1 MNMHCPDALE
11 VEDVE
16 GSSVVGG
23 TVGARVV
30 VRLVVPVTV
39 VPVLVTETV
48 VPVPVTVA
56 VVWVAVSVLVAV
68 TVVPVTVRVAVADVG
83 EVVWV
88 TVVGI
93 VKTLRKFTALTS
105 APWAEAPHAWPCRLR
120 STARNARELAQTSV
134 TPVKSSVLQLPP

>member
-1 MNMHCPDALE
+1 MHCPDALE

-23 TVGARVV
+23 TVGASVV
-30 VRLVVPVTV
+30 VAGVV
-39 VPVLVTETV
+39 
-48 VPVPVTVA
+48 
-56 VVWVAVSVLVAV
+56 
-68 TVVPVTVRVAVADVG
+68 VG
-83 EVVWV
+83 V

-93 VKTLRKFTALTS
+93 VKTWGKFTPLTS
-105 APWAEAPHAWPCRLR
+105 APCAEAPHAWPCRLR